1 MFAVASIS
9 TVELPVNF
17 KTAREIGL
25 TIPQA
30 VRLRV
35 DEVLQRWIS
44 LCANRAT
51 CSRQI
56 DAANVCFLKF

>member
-35 DEVLQRWIS
+35 DEVLQ
-44 LCANRAT
+44 
-51 CSRQI
+51 
-56 DAANVCFLKF
+56 